1 MIMMMKMKMKMMMIN
16 KVSWSHNE
24 WTNTLLPECALP
36 FKHQVHI
43 N

>member
-1 MIMMMKMKMKMMMIN
+1 MMMMMMMMIN

-24 WTNTLLPECALP
+24 RTNTLLPECALP
-36 FKHQVHI
+36 FKHQVRI